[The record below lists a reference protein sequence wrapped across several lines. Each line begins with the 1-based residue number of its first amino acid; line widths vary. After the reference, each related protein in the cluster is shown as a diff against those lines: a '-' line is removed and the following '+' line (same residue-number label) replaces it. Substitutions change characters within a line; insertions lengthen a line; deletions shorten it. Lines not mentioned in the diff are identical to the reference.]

1 MLDLRRLQAL
11 HAVVTTGS
19 VKDAAAR
26 LGYTPSA
33 VSQHITTLERETRT
47 VLLEPAGRG
56 VRATA
61 AGQLLADHARALL
74 DRLAEAETA
83 LAALTAGETGVLRM
97 ASFAT
102 AGAELIPPALATVR
116 ELLPGLEISLRVAA
130 RDPALSLG
138 RSAPLAL
145 AVIEAHTISPPTD
158 RGLAFQPLLSDPFR
172 IVIPR

>member
-56 VRATA
+56 VRHDGVAVRRLHHACQPERHILAATRSA
-61 AGQLLADHARALL
+61 TSGTGPVRAMI
-74 DRLAEAETA
+74 TA
-83 LAALTAGETGVLRM
+83 LQTEADAQRHRPVQPRRAA
-97 ASFAT
+97 
-102 AGAELIPPALATVR
+102 P
-116 ELLPGLEISLRVAA
+116 
-130 RDPALSLG
+130 
-138 RSAPLAL
+138 
-145 AVIEAHTISPPTD
+145 
-158 RGLAFQPLLSDPFR
+158 
-172 IVIPR
+172 